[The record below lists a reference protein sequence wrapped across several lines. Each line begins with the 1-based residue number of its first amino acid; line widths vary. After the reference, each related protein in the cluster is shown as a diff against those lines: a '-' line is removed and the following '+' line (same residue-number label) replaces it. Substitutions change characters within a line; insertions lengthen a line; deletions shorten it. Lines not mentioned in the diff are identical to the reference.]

1 MKPTKT
7 IIKYINN
14 LTTNE
19 HERARLIQT
28 VENDVE
34 NFSGHKFH
42 KAKRNIGGKFK
53 TVLLPILNSK
63 DMKDFLANQ
72 LETIRLASVIVSE
85 YENGNTKPVI
95 KM

>member
-34 NFSGHKFH
+34 NFSGHKYY
-42 KAKRNIGGKFK
+42 KTTRNIGGKFK
-53 TVLLPILNSK
+53 TVLLPILNSQ
-63 DMKDFLANQ
+63 DMKDFLTNQ
-72 LETIRLASVIVSE
+72 LETIRLASIIVSE
-85 YENGNTKPVI
+85 YENGNTKQLI
-95 KM
+95 K